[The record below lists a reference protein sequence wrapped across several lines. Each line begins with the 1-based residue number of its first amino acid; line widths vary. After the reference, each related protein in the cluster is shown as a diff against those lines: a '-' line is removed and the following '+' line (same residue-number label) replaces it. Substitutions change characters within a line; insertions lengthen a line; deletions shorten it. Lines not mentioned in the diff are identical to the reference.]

1 MRAIR
6 RRARQHPHGVDGGHS
21 LGVVAE
27 PEYPRITDADEQPT
41 TIDVI
46 LASDPELRFDGQPQR
61 RAICTLYGAD
71 GSIAV
76 AISDLPEDLE
86 HGPRTLAEQLAES
99 MMTGGR
105 ITLTGRW
112 ATRAGF
118 DERIQDGD
126 VCGHSPGCCRVE
138 VLTMSLD
145 ERVRQPGPLR

>member
-1 MRAIR
+1 
-6 RRARQHPHGVDGGHS
+6 
-21 LGVVAE
+21 VAE
-27 PEYPRITDADEQPT
+27 PAYLRITAVHEQPT

-112 ATRAGF
+112 ATVELEDVPDYRHRMGELAQRRRMLLLDGFEHTEEHPHRATPSEF
-118 DERIQDGD
+118 
-126 VCGHSPGCCRVE
+126 VRV
-138 VLTMSLD
+138 D
-145 ERVRQPGPLR
+145 DPWGWPPDR